1 MDFGSDPGFRSGSMD
16 SLSPGASGGNF
27 DNWMPNV
34 NDQAIWAT
42 EDEYRNWN
50 SGTLGENQSNSNYV
64 LGTPSR
70 PGTEPPSKK
79 SRNSQGVD
87 LSSNRAKAIGRMF
100 FKTKLCSKFRAG
112 VCPYITNCN
121 FAHGMEELRRPPPN
135 WQDIVAAHDE
145 ERGVPVEQ
153 REEHQIPTVTS
164 TEPRGETQR
173 SYKGRHCKKFYTEE
187 GCPYGYNCTFLH
199 DEQSRS
205 RESVAISV
213 SPSVG
218 GGGGGYAG
226 AGVVLGGGGGGGGD
240 GGGSSSGVVVV
251 GGGGGGANEK
261 PSNWKTRICNKWE
274 TTGNCPFGSKCHFA
288 HGLAELHKYGG
299 GLMETESRDSSAPME
314 SKQGIIVAAKND
326 TVAASNLSTPRMDF
340 HHAGPAGF
348 PSQRPYNVMQ
358 QVGGQRSSQRWKG
371 PDRISKIYGDWIDD
385 IE

>member
-1 MDFGSDPGFRSGSMD
+1 MDFGGEPGFPSGSVG
-16 SLSPGASGGNF
+16 SLSPGGGGF

-100 FKTKLCSKFRAG
+100 FKTKMCSKFRAG

-145 ERGVPVEQ
+145 ERGIPAEQ
-153 REEHQIPTVTS
+153 REEHQIPTVITS
-164 TEPRGETQR
+164 SESRGETQR

-205 RESVAISV
+205 RESVAINV
-213 SPSVG
+213 SPTVGGGFAVAGAGVVVAAAPAAGGGNGGGVG
-218 GGGGGYAG
+218 GGGGGG
-226 AGVVLGGGGGGGGD
+226 P
-240 GGGSSSGVVVV
+240 
-251 GGGGGGANEK
+251 NEK

-299 GLMETESRDSSAPME
+299 GLLDNETRDSSTPTE
-314 SKQGIIVAAKND
+314 SKQGVIVVAKTD
-326 TVAASNLSTPRMDF
+326 AVVASNLSTPRMDF
-340 HHAGPAGF
+340 HHAGPGF
-348 PSQRPYNVMQ
+348 PSQRPYNAM
-358 QVGGQRSSQRWKG
+358 QVGGQRSTHRWKG